1 MRSEDAT
8 KAEKK
13 ELDKLNEGERRTC
26 FEGIHKR
33 REINGVSAPQVRF
46 IASFWLLIDCT
57 YRNVKF
63 ETLNI

>member
-46 IASFWLLIDCT
+46 IASF
-57 YRNVKF
+57 
-63 ETLNI
+63 